1 MDDEKV
7 VYKAY
12 EKFVKAGVKN
22 VCVHKGL
29 FAPSVEKQFPHLRG
43 FCDVADVGKAAKDW
57 PQLNFVIYHSAYR
70 HVGGD
75 PAVALAEFERTG
87 RISWTSDLADIPA
100 QFGVSN
106 VYGDVGQLFATT
118 LVAQPR
124 VCAALMGTLVKG
136 LGADHVNWGT
146 DAVWTG
152 SPQWQIEGLRRL
164 EIPEDM
170 QKKHG
175 FAPLGPPD
183 GPVKTAIFGG
193 NNARLYNI
201 QPKRAML
208 ELKRDRI
215 TAWKDEYEKEGPTP
229 SNMRYGYV
237 AGPIDHSLFA

>member
-1 MDDEKV
+1 M
-7 VYKAY
+7 
-12 EKFVKAGVKN
+12 KAGIKN

-87 RISWTSDLADIPA
+87 PHLLDVAISPTSRREY
-100 QFGVSN
+100 GVSN

-124 VCAALMGTLVKG
+124 VCAALMGTLIKG

-146 DAVWTG
+146 RRGVDRLAAVADRG
-152 SPQWQIEGLRRL
+152 PAPARDPRGHAEEARLRAARRR
-164 EIPEDM
+164 
-170 QKKHG
+170 
-175 FAPLGPPD
+175 AD

-193 NNARLYNI
+193 NNARLYSI

-208 ELKRDRI
+208 ELKNDRI

-229 SNMRYGYV
+229 TNMRYGYV
-237 AGPIDHSLFA
+237 AGPVDHSLFA